1 MDIKQLKPN
10 KNSRYQQG
18 LINPESCK
26 KLFESQNIQVTN
38 ISEAKRL
45 SKETLSFGTYNL

>member
-1 MDIKQLKPN
+1 MKIYKLNLEK
-10 KNSRYQQG
+10 
-18 LINPESCK
+18 ITTE

-45 SKETLSFGTYNL
+45 SKEEKAEEKAE